1 MSNTSYTNHTIANTE
16 CTECTGVFC
25 QQIYVAYSYRNND
38 LGDLTHRI
46 GIMGDYHLF
55 AKHGDKVY
63 MEVKNVG
70 DIVMPF
76 AELQKN
82 KFLKYYYDLSLL
94 LAINKEV
101 KNEAFNN
108 FYDEAYDDEDND
120 EEAYEYTGNRDRVW
134 SLDTAYIDL
143 DIDQNSNK
151 ESCKIIPSGNVCY
164 YRINPADLEKLECA
178 SPQDI
183 DIFKQTYM
191 RRNEIRF
198 GYFRNRNG
206 IYKNL
211 ALEYQV
217 SKMEKELDELSTFF
231 DDKKHILLNLAILN
245 DKEGMNDNILT
256 IIYNKLTNA
265 EGAVGDKYE
274 YLISKQGNCRCLKSI
289 VQIAHILS
297 A

>member
-1 MSNTSYTNHTIANTE
+1 MSNISNTNNTIANTE
-16 CTECTGVFC
+16 YTECTGVFC
-25 QQIYVAYSYRNND
+25 QEIYDAYSYRNND
-38 LGDLTHRI
+38 LGDLTYRI

-55 AKHGDKVY
+55 AKNGDKIY
-63 MEVKNVG
+63 MEAKNVG
-70 DIVMPF
+70 DIVMSF

-82 KFLKYYYDLSLL
+82 RYWKYYYDLSLM
-94 LAINKEV
+94 LANDKEI

-108 FYDEAYDDEDND
+108 FYDEAYKYDKFDDE
-120 EEAYEYTGNRDRVW
+120 YEYSANRVW

-143 DIDQNSNK
+143 DIDQNFRHTY
-151 ESCKIIPSGNVCY
+151 KIIPSGNVCY

-183 DIFKQTYM
+183 DIFEQTYM
-191 RRNEIRF
+191 RRNELRF

-211 ALEYQV
+211 ALEYQI
-217 SKMEKELDELSTFF
+217 SKMEKELDELSTLF
-231 DDKKHILLNLAILN
+231 DDKKQILLNLAILN
-245 DKEGMNDNILT
+245 DKDGMNDNILT

-274 YLISKQGNCRCLKSI
+274 YLISKQGNCRCFSSI
-289 VQIAHILS
+289 VQIAQILS

>member
-1 MSNTSYTNHTIANTE
+1 MNHSVANVK

-25 QQIYVAYSYRNND
+25 QQIYDAYSYRNND

-70 DIVMPF
+70 DIVMSF

-82 KFLKYYYDLSLL
+82 KYLKYYYDLSLL
-94 LAINKEV
+94 LANDKEIRSG
-101 KNEAFNN
+101 AFNK
-108 FYDEAYDDEDND
+108 FYDEAYEYDKFDDE
-120 EEAYEYTGNRDRVW
+120 YEYSANRVW

-143 DIDQNSNK
+143 DIDQNFRHTY
-151 ESCKIIPSGNVCY
+151 KIIPSGNVCY
-164 YRINPADLEKLECA
+164 YRINPAYLEKLECA

-183 DIFKQTYM
+183 DIFEQTYM
-191 RRNEIRF
+191 RRNELRF

-211 ALEYQV
+211 ALEYQI

-231 DDKKHILLNLAILN
+231 EDKKHILLNLAILN

-274 YLISKQGNCRCLKSI
+274 YLISKQGNCRCFLSI
-289 VQIAHILS
+289 VQIAQILS
-297 A
+297 D

>member
-1 MSNTSYTNHTIANTE
+1 MSHSVANVK

-25 QQIYVAYSYRNND
+25 QEIYDAYSYRNND

-55 AKHGDKVY
+55 AKHGNKVY

-70 DIVMPF
+70 DIVMSF
-76 AELQKN
+76 TELQKN
-82 KFLKYYYDLSLL
+82 KYLKYYYDLSLL
-94 LAINKEV
+94 LANDKEIRSGTFNK
-101 KNEAFNN
+101 
-108 FYDEAYDDEDND
+108 FYDEAYEYDKFDDE
-120 EEAYEYTGNRDRVW
+120 YEYSANRVW

-143 DIDQNSNK
+143 DIDQNFRHTY
-151 ESCKIIPSGNVCY
+151 KIIPSGNVCY

-183 DIFKQTYM
+183 DIFEQTYM
-191 RRNEIRF
+191 RRNELRF

-211 ALEYQV
+211 ALEYQI
-217 SKMEKELDELSTFF
+217 SKMEKELDELSTLF
-231 DDKKHILLNLAILN
+231 DDKKQILLNLAILN

-265 EGAVGDKYE
+265 EGAVGNKYE

>member
-1 MSNTSYTNHTIANTE
+1 MSNTSSTNHTIANTK
-16 CTECTGVFC
+16 CTECSGVFS

-55 AKHGDKVY
+55 AKHGDKIY

-70 DIVMPF
+70 EIVMTF

-94 LAINKEV
+94 LAINKEI

-108 FYDEAYDDEDND
+108 FYDEVYDDDDDD

-151 ESCKIIPSGNVCY
+151 ESYKIIPSGNVCY
-164 YRINPADLEKLECA
+164 YRINPFDVEKMEYA
-178 SPQDI
+178 SPQEI
-183 DIFKQTYM
+183 DIFERTYIC
-191 RRNEIRF
+191 RNEIRF

-206 IYKNL
+206 IYMNI
-211 ALEYQV
+211 AIEYQV

-297 A
+297 D